1 MYREA
6 RSCCQPSSVSADAGA
21 GGAEAGA
28 DDKRALGD
36 DDEAEEP
43 LDRTTTGACVA
54 DALATVDGCC
64 CCA

>member
-36 DDEAEEP
+36 DEAEEP